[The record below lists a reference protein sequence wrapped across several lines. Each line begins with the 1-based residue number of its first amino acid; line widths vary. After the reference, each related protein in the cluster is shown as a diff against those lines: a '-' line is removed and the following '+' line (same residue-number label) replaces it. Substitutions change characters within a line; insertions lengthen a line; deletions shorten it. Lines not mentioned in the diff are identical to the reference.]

1 MCGIAGFVNPPG
13 AFREDG
19 LRDLAARA
27 AASLAHRGPDDEGT
41 WTDPRAGVALA
52 FRRLAIIDLS
62 QQGHQPMPSDCGR
75 YVIVYN
81 GEIYNYQE
89 LRAALAETG
98 HAFRG
103 HSDTEVLLAAIAR
116 WGFKETLVRC
126 NGMFAIALW
135 DREAR
140 RLHLARDRMG
150 QKPLYVGWLGDSFG
164 FASELRALRHHPGF
178 SGRIDLGATALF
190 LRYAY
195 VPAPHSIYQD
205 IGKLP
210 PGTCLTLDFR
220 DGGPDRTA
228 MPEPEPYWSATE
240 VAREGLA
247 APLEGPPD
255 ELLDRLDDLLRD
267 AVRLCMVS
275 DVPLGAF
282 LSGGIDSSTVVALMQ
297 AQSNRPVRT
306 FSIGFHEA
314 GFDEAQY
321 AAAVAKHL
329 GTDHSE
335 LYVTPA
341 ETQAVIPKLPHI
353 YDEPFADPS
362 QVPSFLVSQLAQR
375 QVRVSLS
382 GDGGD
387 ELFGGYNR
395 YFWARSLDEAMSRT
409 PATLRRWSSAL
420 VRRVPVERWDGVFKV
435 VSPLLPRR
443 LRYGQVGHKLH
454 KMAAVFGAGGAEEMY
469 QRLVSLWQ
477 RPESAVRDGREPPTL
492 AGDPAAWPALGNLIE
507 RMCLLDSLTYL
518 PDDVL
523 AKLDRA
529 SMAVGLEGRVP
540 ILDHRVVEFS
550 WRVPLDMKLRD
561 GQGKWLLRKL
571 LARYVP
577 PALIERPKMGFGV
590 PIGEWLRG
598 DLRDWAESLLD
609 ERRLTEAG
617 ILDPVQVRRVWRQHL
632 ERRHNWQY
640 QIWAVLMFEAWRE
653 AHA

>member
-13 AFREDG
+13 AFGEDG
-19 LRDLAARA
+19 LRALAERA
-27 AASLAHRGPDDEGT
+27 ATSLAHRGPDDEGT
-41 WTDPRAGVALA
+41 WTDPQAGVALA

-62 QQGHQPMPSDCGR
+62 QQGHQPMHSDCGR
-75 YVIVYN
+75 YVMVYN
-81 GEIYNYQE
+81 GEIYNYRE
-89 LRAALAETG
+89 LRTPLAEAG

-103 HSDTEVLLAAIAR
+103 HSDSEVLLAAIAR
-116 WGFKETLVRC
+116 WGFEKTLVRC

-135 DREAR
+135 DRETR
-140 RLHLARDRMG
+140 CLHLARDRMG
-150 QKPLYVGWLGDSFG
+150 QKPLYYGRLGDSFG
-164 FASELRALRHHPGF
+164 FASDLRALRHHPDF
-178 SGRIDLGATALF
+178 TGRIDLGATTLF

-195 VPAPHSIYQD
+195 VPAPYSIYQG

-210 PGTCLTLDFR
+210 PGTCLTLDFGDASR
-220 DGGPDRTA
+220 ERSTPQ
-228 MPEPEPYWSATE
+228 PKPFWSAAE
-240 VAREGLA
+240 AAQDGLA
-247 APLEGPPD
+247 AQLEGSSED
-255 ELLDRLDDLLRD
+255 LLDRLDQLLRD

-297 AQSNRPVRT
+297 AQSNRPVRS
-306 FSIGFHEA
+306 FSIGFHET
-314 GFDEAQY
+314 GFDEARH

-329 GTDHSE
+329 GTEHNE

-341 ETQAVIPKLPHI
+341 ETQAVIPELPRV
-353 YDEPFADPS
+353 YDEPYADSS
-362 QVPSFLVSQLAQR
+362 QIPTFLVSRLAQQ
-375 QVRVSLS
+375 QVKVSLS

-395 YFWARSLDEAMSRT
+395 YIWARDVDRAMGRT
-409 PATLRRWSSAL
+409 PKALRRAASGM
-420 VRRVPVERWDGVFKV
+420 VQGVPVACWEGAFKA
-435 VSPLLPRR
+435 VSPLLPKR
-443 LRYGQVGHKLH
+443 LRYAQAGHKLH
-454 KMAAVFGAGGAEEMY
+454 KLAGVFDAAGPEEMY

-477 RPESAVRDGREPPTL
+477 TPAAVVRGGREPPTL
-492 AGDPAAWPALGNLIE
+492 VGDPSAWPALGGLID

-518 PDDVL
+518 PDDILV
-523 AKLDRA
+523 KLDRA

-540 ILDHRVVEFS
+540 FLDHRVVEFS
-550 WRVPLDMKLRD
+550 WRVPLEMKLRD

-590 PIGEWLRG
+590 PIGDWLRG

-609 ERRLTEAG
+609 ERRLAEAG
-617 ILDPVQVRRVWRQHL
+617 IFDPAPVRRVWRQHL
-632 ERRHNWQY
+632 EGRHNWQY
-640 QIWAVLMFEAWRE
+640 QVWAVLMFEAWRE